1 MKVKC
6 IVCGREFSV
15 PDKRPAQHKGIC
27 SIRCE
32 MKYNLQ
38 SCRASTGKDDVRGM
52 KASVK

>member
-15 PDKRPAQHKGIC
+15 PDKRLAQHKELC

-38 SCRASTGKDDVRGM
+38 SCRADAGKDNVREM
-52 KASVK
+52 KASVR

>member
-15 PDKRPAQHKGIC
+15 PDKRPTQHKDIC

-38 SCRASTGKDDVRGM
+38 SCRAGIGKDDARER
-52 KASVK
+52 KTPTK